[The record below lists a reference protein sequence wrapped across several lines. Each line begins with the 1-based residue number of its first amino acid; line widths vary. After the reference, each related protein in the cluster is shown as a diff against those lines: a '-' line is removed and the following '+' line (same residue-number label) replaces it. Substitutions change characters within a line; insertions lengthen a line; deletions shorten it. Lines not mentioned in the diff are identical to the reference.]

1 MHSQSR
7 ARPRRFRVNLMVR
20 GSSMLLFLAAACG
33 GASTTAPEPA
43 RSARVGVETEPVEAD
58 VEAERVGAAV
68 RLDISAIGRGVDEG
82 ADFED
87 PDRWRIS
94 ARQGGRSLDRLV
106 NGSVAIDRRPAGQ
119 VQWDTH
125 VSFNVTYEVTGR
137 EPILVRVDPPGGPL
151 VERTFAALD

>member
-7 ARPRRFRVNLMVR
+7 ARTRRFRVNLMVR
-20 GSSMLLFLAAACG
+20 RYSMLVLLAACG
-33 GASTTAPEPA
+33 GGAGSAIPERA
-43 RSARVGVETEPVEAD
+43 RSARVGVEAEPVEAD
-58 VEAERVGAAV
+58 VEVERVGAAV

-82 ADFED
+82 AEFED

-125 VSFNVTYEVTGR
+125 VSFNVTYELTGR

-151 VERTFAALD
+151 VERTFPP